1 MKPADLLV
9 IEDDLD
15 IAAFL
20 RFELELAGYTV
31 QVAGSVVQGLIQ
43 AREQLPDL
51 VLLDLGLP
59 DGDGRGVLSRL
70 RVNSN
75 VPVIVLTALDAVED
89 KVELLSLGADD
100 YVVKPFKVEELLA
113 RIRVQLRQ
121 DASHV
126 LTVGGLELYPDR
138 RLAMY
143 QGREVR
149 FSPKEFELLSVLMA
163 QPGRVY
169 SRKDLIQAV
178 WQGALPEG
186 TNVVDVH
193 FANLRA
199 KLRDVELYGLL
210 RTVRGVGYALR
221 S

>member
-1 MKPADLLV
+1 MKSANLLV

-15 IAAFL
+15 IASSL
-20 RFELELAGYTV
+20 RYELELAGYTV
-31 QVAGSVVQGLIQ
+31 RVAGSVIQGLTQ

-89 KVELLSLGADD
+89 KVELLALGADD
-100 YVVKPFKVEELLA
+100 YVVKPFQIEELLA
-113 RIRVQLRQ
+113 RIGVQLRQ
-121 DASHV
+121 DAPQV
-126 LTVGGLELYPDR
+126 LAVAGLELYPDR

-143 QGREVR
+143 EGREVH
-149 FSPKEFELLSVLMA
+149 FSPKEFELLSVLMS

-186 TNVVDVH
+186 SNVVDVH
-193 FANLRA
+193 FANLRG